1 MGRTVHT
8 KPRELP
14 PGKWPWHEKFEAYLR
29 HIYRKTLTDFAKEK
43 GYSQST
49 LSSWVRG
56 KTDPKTGEFRRAAI
70 SFDMM
75 RCLAL
80 DTGLGI
86 EFWSDDSIPFEKY
99 EAYTS
104 ISLRRSFDRQV
115 RRLLLSEEEQKELA
129 EAFRSDFE
137 VKRTLA
143 LRRAASGRHAH

>member
-29 HIYRKTLTDFAKEK
+29 HIYRK
-43 GYSQST
+43 ST